1 MDSNIFPEIGTFEE
15 KAKKKKWRE
24 VFKDKRLV
32 CKFTMRWQSGHLAC
46 EIRSRG

>member
-1 MDSNIFPEIGTFEE
+1 MDSSIFPEIGTFE
-15 KAKKKKWRE
+15 KKEKKWRE

-32 CKFTMRWQSGHLAC
+32 CKFSMRWQSGHLAC